1 MTATRADGGQTAST
15 PANANGARQGIDPR
29 GPRFTAGVTAILL
42 LVVIALSLLL
52 PTAWPAFALFAVLS
66 ALFALGAFAGVTK
79 GPWSIVFRRLIR
91 PRLRAPLELE
101 DPTPPTF
108 AQGVGFVITLA
119 GLVLHLL
126 GVPSS
131 LVIFASLA
139 FVAAFLNSVFA
150 FCLGCQIYLLL
161 VRVRI
166 LGRRRS
172 ATA

>member
-1 MTATRADGGQTAST
+1 MSASATRSTA
-15 PANANGARQGIDPR
+15 PASRGIDPR

-42 LVVIALSLLL
+42 LVVIALALLL
-52 PTAWPAFALFAVLS
+52 PTPWPAFALFAALS

-79 GPWSIVFRRLIR
+79 GPWSIVFRKLIR
-91 PRLRAPLELE
+91 PRLKAPVELE
-101 DPTPPTF
+101 DPAPPTF

-126 GVPSS
+126 GVPYAI
-131 LVIFASLA
+131 VIFASLA

-161 VRVRI
+161 VRAGI
-166 LGRRRS
+166 LGRDRS

>member
-1 MTATRADGGQTAST
+1 MSADSTAGIT
-15 PANANGARQGIDPR
+15 PGPVPKGIDPR

-42 LVVIALSLLL
+42 LVVIALALLL
-52 PTAWPAFALFAVLS
+52 PTPWPAFALFAVLS
-66 ALFALGAFAGVTK
+66 ALFALGAFAGITK
-79 GPWSIVFRRLIR
+79 GPWSIIFRKVIR
-91 PRLRAPLELE
+91 PRLKAPLELE

-108 AQGVGFVITLA
+108 AQGVGFFITLV

-126 GVPSS
+126 GVPYAI
-131 LVIFASLA
+131 VIFASLA

-161 VRVRI
+161 VRAGL
-166 LGRRRS
+166 LGRNRS

>member
-1 MTATRADGGQTAST
+1 MSAPIEVSSGPKQ
-15 PANANGARQGIDPR
+15 QGIDPR

-42 LVVIALSLLL
+42 LVVIALALLL
-52 PTAWPAFALFAVLS
+52 PTPWPAFALFAVLS
-66 ALFALGAFAGVTK
+66 ALFALGAFAGITK
-79 GPWSIVFRRLIR
+79 GPWSIVFRTFIR
-91 PRLRAPLELE
+91 PRLKAPLELE

-108 AQGVGFVITLA
+108 AQGVGFVITLV

-126 GVPSS
+126 GVPYAI
-131 LVIFASLA
+131 VIFASLA

-161 VRVRI
+161 VRAGL
-166 LGRRRS
+166 LGRKGS

>member
-1 MTATRADGGQTAST
+1 MSHPTKV
-15 PANANGARQGIDPR
+15 GAGPVQQGIDPR

-42 LVVIALSLLL
+42 LVVVALSLLL
-52 PTAWPAFALFAVLS
+52 PSNQWPAFALFAVLS
-66 ALFALGAFAGVTK
+66 ALFALGAFAGITK
-79 GPWSIVFRRLIR
+79 GPWSIAFRKLIR
-91 PRLRAPLELE
+91 PRLKAPLELE
-101 DPTPPTF
+101 DPTPPQF

-126 GVPSS
+126 GVPYAI
-131 LVIFASLA
+131 VIFASLA

-161 VRVRI
+161 VRAGL
-166 LGRRRS
+166 LGRKGS

>member
-1 MTATRADGGQTAST
+1 MSADATGTTR
-15 PANANGARQGIDPR
+15 PAPQGIDPR
-29 GPRFTAGVTAILL
+29 GPRFTAGVTAVLL
-42 LVVIALSLLL
+42 LVVIALALLL
-52 PTAWPAFALFAVLS
+52 PAAWPAFALFAVLS

-79 GPWSIVFRRLIR
+79 GPWSIVFRKLIR
-91 PRLRAPLELE
+91 PRLKAPLELE
-101 DPTPPTF
+101 DPAPPTF

-126 GVPSS
+126 GVPYAI
-131 LVIFASLA
+131 VIFASLA

-161 VRVRI
+161 VRAGL
-166 LGRRRS
+166 LGRSRS

>member
-1 MTATRADGGQTAST
+1 MSGPIDLT
-15 PANANGARQGIDPR
+15 PGPVQQGIDPR

-42 LVVIALSLLL
+42 LVVIALALLL

-66 ALFALGAFAGVTK
+66 ALFALGAFAGIAH
-79 GPWSIVFRRLIR
+79 GPWSIVFRKLIR
-91 PRLRAPLELE
+91 PRLKAPLELE

-126 GVPSS
+126 GVPYAI
-131 LVIFASLA
+131 VISASLA

-150 FCLGCQIYLLL
+150 YCLGCQIYLLL
-161 VRVRI
+161 VRAGL
-166 LGRRRS
+166 LGRHR
-172 ATA
+172 ATAA